1 MYDRI
6 NSLYKGVGM
15 RGSSNAPKIA
25 HSNKNLLD
33 NWDFTNPVNQREQTS
48 YQVQTNAPSRVYTID
63 RWALSNIST
72 KNKLVVSDNK
82 ITCSLSGLYSG
93 FYQIVPFESS
103 VMGEKTVTL
112 SIIAESYNANLALSL
127 EFYNES
133 GTNMYTSNNITLSS
147 SNAENVVINGVT
159 YKLFKTT
166 ITLTPNKGKCHCYI
180 INLNNNITTY
190 SISLIAAKL
199 ELGEVSTLRNDA
211 LGVSYAEELRK
222 CQRYY
227 YDSQTESAISDGR
240 VRMTEL
246 DYHPGVVTGNVF
258 FPVQM
263 RVKPAI
269 TIYSDQGNVGNLNN
283 GINGEELTGLGAYA
297 NFYGRDCFSQVNLN
311 KPLSQVTTV
320 KEVSFHYT
328 ASADL

>member
-1 MYDRI
+1 
-6 NSLYKGVGM
+6 M
-15 RGSSNAPKIA
+15 RGSSNSERIMY
-25 HSNKNLLD
+25 SNKNLLD

-180 INLNNNITTY
+180 INLNNDTSIY
-190 SISLIAAKL
+190 SISLIAVKL
-199 ELGEVSTLRNDA
+199 ELGEVSTLKNDI
-211 LGVSYAEELRK
+211 LGVNYSEELIK
-222 CQRYY
+222 CKQYLWRIN
-227 YDSQTESAISDGR
+227 AISDAARLFGACAGR
-240 VRMTEL
+240 GENLVLSNIMLPDNFRKTDSAPVIEYSNSSHFKVMKGLEL
-246 DYHPGVVTGNVF
+246 KSVTSIQSSGVIDNSVTVD
-258 FPVQM
+258 
-263 RVKPAI
+263 
-269 TIYSDQGNVGNLNN
+269 IYSS
-283 GINGEELTGLGAYA
+283 GIITGEAYSFVMNKGSWIQFSKEL
-297 NFYGRDCFSQVNLN
+297 
-311 KPLSQVTTV
+311 
-320 KEVSFHYT
+320 
-328 ASADL
+328 

>member
-1 MYDRI
+1 
-6 NSLYKGVGM
+6 M
-15 RGSSNAPKIA
+15 RGSSNAPKIV

-180 INLNNNITTY
+180 INLNNNTSIY

-199 ELGEVSTLRNDA
+199 ELGEVSTLKNDA

-227 YDSQTESAISDGR
+227 RKVDTVFTGVRYSNGDIRSNSIPIDMRTTPILTYGKDVIIIGVGIQADGT
-240 VRMTEL
+240 VREYTN
-246 DYHPGVVTGNVF
+246 VTLKNVLANVF
-258 FPVQM
+258 SGYL
-263 RVKPAI
+263 RLYWSDA
-269 TIYSDQGNVGNLNN
+269 TISGVDFSSVISFGTN
-283 GINGEELTGLGAYA
+283 GMSIEL
-297 NFYGRDCFSQVNLN
+297 
-311 KPLSQVTTV
+311 
-320 KEVSFHYT
+320 
-328 ASADL
+328 SAEL